1 MEDLGL
7 SDKTI
12 VADKSVVE
20 HEEDIDIFKF
30 SQLILSADEHH
41 QNRLRGK
48 QIDLDL
54 SFSKDADIFHPQYS
68 CNSLVLAC
76 IDGELESA
84 LWNPTINDILSFI
97 RIIFPYC
104 GVELLGFQAVTTT
117 YRSVCYDLVE
127 VKPSLLLTL
136 GLMISTLEVIS
147 YPSSQR
153 FMHSRRLFSDS
164 VLLKSPFVQLG
175 VEMEV
180 GKLFIGGI
188 CWETNEERLR
198 EHFEAF
204 GEVLE
209 AVIMRDRVTGRA
221 RGFGFVVF
229 SDSSVAERVV
239 REKHVID
246 GRTVEAKKAVPR
258 DDHQTPIKNNSSSS
272 SLGSLSPNRTKKIFV
287 GGLPSTITE
296 LDFKKYFSRF
306 GTIIDVVV
314 MYDHNTQRPRG
325 FGFITYDSE
334 ESVDKVL
341 VKTFHELNGKMV
353 EVKRAIPKE
362 PSPGPARSPSS
373 GFFNSFSPGH
383 SSLNSMRTAEG
394 RFSHFGR
401 VGYPPYSPGGNQ
413 SMGSNS
419 EDSGLR
425 YRYGSTDYSYFG
437 GNYGKNGSFSSTLN
451 RDVWGNVNLGE
462 GWGGSSISAKGREN
476 ILYGSVQDSYDG
488 LTGYTRDN
496 GGFSDSASLFSGTD
510 NVRDKGFGNL
520 YGGDSFYSDHIWH
533 SLSREFEGSGPFG
546 YGHEDRV
553 ANVVVPNNP
562 VGYVGDYRVT
572 SSNRGIA
579 A

>member
-1 MEDLGL
+1 ME
-7 SDKTI
+7 I
-12 VADKSVVE
+12 
-20 HEEDIDIFKF
+20 
-30 SQLILSADEHH
+30 
-41 QNRLRGK
+41 
-48 QIDLDL
+48 
-54 SFSKDADIFHPQYS
+54 
-68 CNSLVLAC
+68 
-76 IDGELESA
+76 
-84 LWNPTINDILSFI
+84 
-97 RIIFPYC
+97 
-104 GVELLGFQAVTTT
+104 
-117 YRSVCYDLVE
+117 
-127 VKPSLLLTL
+127 
-136 GLMISTLEVIS
+136 
-147 YPSSQR
+147 
-153 FMHSRRLFSDS
+153 
-164 VLLKSPFVQLG
+164 
-175 VEMEV
+175 EM

-188 CWETNEERLR
+188 SWETNEERLR
-198 EHFEAF
+198 EHFDAF

-229 SDSSVAERVV
+229 SDASVAERVA
-239 REKHVID
+239 RERHVID

-258 DDHQTPIKNNSSSS
+258 DDHQTLIKNNSSSS

-296 LDFKKYFSRF
+296 TDFKKYFSRF

-362 PSPGPARSPSS
+362 LSPGPARSPSS
-373 GFFNSFSPGH
+373 GLFNSFSPGH
-383 SSLNSMRTAEG
+383 NSSLNSTRTAEG

-401 VGYPPYSPGGNQ
+401 VGYPPYSSGGNQ

-419 EDSGLR
+419 EDSFGLG
-425 YRYGSTDYSYFG
+425 YRNEMMEYSYFG
-437 GNYGKNGSFSSTLN
+437 GNSGKNGSFSSALN

-462 GWGGSSISAKGREN
+462 VWGGSSVSAKGREN
-476 ILYGSVQDSYDG
+476 FIYGGVQDSYG
-488 LTGYTRDN
+488 GVTGGHTRDN
-496 GGFSDSASLFSGTD
+496 GGFSDSASLFSSTG
-510 NVRDKGFGNL
+510 NVREKGFGDL

-533 SLSREFEGSGPFG
+533 SLSREFEGSVPFG
-546 YGHEDRV
+546 YGHEERV

-572 SSNRGIA
+572 SSNRAVNSSHHAVFDTFVTISLFLIVFGTLRFSELPRFLSVSRVCFLSKLGADTCRQTGSRHVSCTWLSI
-579 A
+579 